1 MKHKKEWITCDRC
14 GKEID
19 RLPKFATRVSRLIIP
34 EAELKLTYEKPEIS
48 YIADKHKITNN
59 TFSVEIVSTTYKDSK
74 EFHLCPKCRKEFER
88 FMRNETDSRK

>member
-19 RLPKFATRVSRLIIP
+19 RLPKFATRVSRLIMP

-59 TFSVEIVSTTYKDSK
+59 TFSVEIVSTT
-74 EFHLCPKCRKEFER
+74 
-88 FMRNETDSRK
+88 